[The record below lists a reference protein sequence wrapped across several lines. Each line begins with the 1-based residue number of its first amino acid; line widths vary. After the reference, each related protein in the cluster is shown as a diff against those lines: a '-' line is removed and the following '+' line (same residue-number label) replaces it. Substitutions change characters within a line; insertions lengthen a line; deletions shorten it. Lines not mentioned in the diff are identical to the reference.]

1 MSYTEYEKAEKLGK
15 KAYRLATLSGAYP
28 YLPVLDDILSM
39 ADIRGETNLGL
50 VNIPLNRVVGT
61 STQGRTYSFASNF
74 MPILDYNTEFGAK
87 WSSLCDSHMEEGIR
101 DPIKVYE
108 YLNYFYVIEGNKRVS
123 VLKYFK
129 ADSVPAYVTRKIP
142 KQTDDPENKIYYEFM
157 DFYRVT
163 SVNFLWVSKEGNFNR
178 LLRATF
184 PEHME
189 KWTDDDLKD
198 FGAFY
203 FNFSKAFDAVG
214 GTKLDNITTG
224 DACITFLEFFG
235 YENVH
240 ELLQDEMKP
249 KISSIMKEFTV
260 STIDEPIEV
269 TMDPPEAKRGIPI
282 IAHLLATGL
291 SAPKPLRTAFI
302 FDRDPASSSWL
313 YQHELGRTHVKDV
326 FGDKLITLKVCCGS
340 DPDMAYKA
348 MEELIEK
355 ENVEVLFTTTPEFSE
370 VSLRV
375 AVEHPDVKVLNCSLN
390 TVHKYI
396 RTYYTRLYEAKF
408 LSGMIAGAM
417 TGTGNIGYIADYPI
431 FGTIANINAFA
442 LGANMTR
449 PGTKVYLDWNT
460 RRNRLDEDIV
470 RDFREAR
477 VDFVSDQ
484 ESITPVKASRKFGLY
499 HMAPGGIT
507 NIALPV
513 SDWGVVYEKII
524 NSIMEGTWDTPETEN
539 LGKAINYWW
548 GLSAGVTDI
557 ILSKQ
562 VPPGIA
568 RLVEN
573 TKADIIDGRFAVF
586 DGPILLQD
594 GSVLVGENDGLSPD
608 EIMTMN
614 QLIENVVGEI
624 PKMDELRETARQLV
638 ELKGVNSEEDRNE

>member
-1 MSYTEYEKAEKLGK
+1 MSFTDYEKAEKLGK
-15 KAYRLATLSGAYP
+15 KAYRAATLSGAYP

-39 ADIRGETNLGL
+39 ADIRSEVSLGL
-50 VNIPLNRVVGT
+50 VNIPLDRVVGT

-74 MPILDYNTEFGAK
+74 MPILDYNTEFGIK
-87 WSSLCDSHMEEGIR
+87 WSNLCDSHMEEGIR

-108 YLNYFYVIEGNKRVS
+108 YLNYFYVVEGNKRVS
-123 VLKYFK
+123 VLKYFN
-129 ADSVPAYVTRKIP
+129 ADSVPAYVTRKVP
-142 KQTDDPENKIYYEFM
+142 KRTDDPENKIYYEFM
-157 DFYRVT
+157 DFYRVS
-163 SVNFLWVSKEGNFNR
+163 SVNFLWVSKEGSFNR
-178 LLRATF
+178 LLKATF

-198 FGAFY
+198 FGAFF
-203 FNFSKAFDAVG
+203 FNFTKAFEAAG
-214 GTKLDNITTG
+214 GLKIDNITVG
-224 DACITFLEFFG
+224 DACITFIEFYG
-235 YENVH
+235 YNTVH

-260 STIDEPIEV
+260 SSIDEPVDI
-269 TMDPPEAKRGIPI
+269 TMDPPEAKKSIPI
-282 IAHLLATGL
+282 IAHLLANGL
-291 SAPKPLRTAFI
+291 NTPKTLRTAFI

-340 DPDMAYKA
+340 DPEMAYKA
-348 MEELIEK
+348 MKELIEK
-355 ENVEVLFTTTPEFSE
+355 QNVEVLFTTTPELSE
-370 VSLRV
+370 VSLKV
-375 AVEHPDVKVLNCSLN
+375 AVEYPDVKVLNCSLN

-417 TGTGNIGYIADYPI
+417 TKTGNIGYIADYPI

-442 LGANMTR
+442 LGASMTN
-449 PGTKVYLDWNT
+449 PGTKVFLDWS
-460 RRNRLDEDIV
+460 RKKNRLEEDIIK
-470 RDFREAR
+470 DFREAR

-484 ESITPVKASRKFGLY
+484 ESIIPVKVSRKFGLY
-499 HMAPGGIT
+499 RMTPGGIE

-557 ILSKQ
+557 ILSKL
-562 VPPGIA
+562 VPPGTA

-573 TKADIIDGRFAVF
+573 VKADIIDGRFAVF

-594 GSVLVGENDGLSPD
+594 GSMLVDKDDGLSPD
-608 EIMTMN
+608 EIMTMKV
-614 QLIENVVGEI
+614 LIENVVGEI
-624 PKMDELRETARQLV
+624 PGMDDLKDTARQLV
-638 ELKGVNSEEDRNE
+638 ELKGVSNEGTEG